1 MRTRAENRIR
11 SHGDCESVSRG
22 TMELSEKL
30 KMLRKELHMSQP
42 AVAKEMGLTMRG
54 YQNIEL
60 GTEPRYGSLYRIA
73 EYYDVS
79 VDWLMG
85 RTEDRYA
92 HKGRK

>member
-1 MRTRAENRIR
+1 MTQTQVGAQ
-11 SHGDCESVSRG
+11 V
-22 TMELSEKL
+22 
-30 KMLRKELHMSQP
+30 
-42 AVAKEMGLTMRG
+42 GLTMRG

-60 GTEPRYGSLYRIA
+60 GSEPRYSSIFRIA

-92 HKGRK
+92 HRHKAE

>member
-1 MRTRAENRIR
+1 MFAEKIR
-11 SHGDCESVSRG
+11 
-22 TMELSEKL
+22 L
-30 KMLRKELHMSQP
+30 LRNERNMTQ
-42 AVAKEMGLTMRG
+42 AQAGAQVGLTMRG

-60 GTEPRYGSLYRIA
+60 GSEPRYNSILRIA

-92 HKGRK
+92 HRRKPE

>member
-1 MRTRAENRIR
+1 MFAEKIR
-11 SHGDCESVSRG
+11 
-22 TMELSEKL
+22 L
-30 KMLRKELHMSQP
+30 LRNERNMTQTQVG
-42 AVAKEMGLTMRG
+42 AQVGLTMRG

-60 GTEPRYGSLYRIA
+60 GSEPRYSSIFRIA

-92 HKGRK
+92 HRRKPE

>member
-1 MRTRAENRIR
+1 MFAEKIR
-11 SHGDCESVSRG
+11 
-22 TMELSEKL
+22 L
-30 KMLRKELHMSQP
+30 LRNERNMTQTQVG
-42 AVAKEMGLTMRG
+42 AQVGLTMRG

-60 GTEPRYGSLYRIA
+60 GSEPRYSSIFRIA

-92 HKGRK
+92 HRHKTE

>member
-1 MRTRAENRIR
+1 MMFAEKIR
-11 SHGDCESVSRG
+11 
-22 TMELSEKL
+22 L
-30 KMLRKELHMSQP
+30 LRNERNMTQ
-42 AVAKEMGLTMRG
+42 AQVGAQVGLTMRG

-60 GTEPRYGSLYRIA
+60 GSEPRYNSILRIA

-92 HKGRK
+92 HRRKPE

>member
-1 MRTRAENRIR
+1 MFAEKIR
-11 SHGDCESVSRG
+11 
-22 TMELSEKL
+22 
-30 KMLRKELHMSQP
+30 MLRNEKEISQT
-42 AVAKEMGLTMRG
+42 AVAAEAGLSMRG

-60 GTEPRYGSLYRIA
+60 GSEPRYSSIFKIA

-92 HKGRK
+92 HRRKPE

>member
-1 MRTRAENRIR
+1 MTQTQVGAQ
-11 SHGDCESVSRG
+11 V
-22 TMELSEKL
+22 
-30 KMLRKELHMSQP
+30 
-42 AVAKEMGLTMRG
+42 GLTMRG

-60 GTEPRYGSLYRIA
+60 GSEPRYSSIFRIA

-92 HKGRK
+92 HRRKPE